1 MGEDVDLVPVEQL
14 VARRRHEQRPLA
26 PHPHDDGARV
36 ENSSDSCL
44 SGVFSTGQSGPSAIP
59 SICASSDRK
68 VSLSKV
74 EGEAIRRSA
83 ASATSFSG
91 EITTSMGR

>member
-1 MGEDVDLVPVEQL
+1 VGEDIDLVALEQL
-14 VARRRHEQRPLA
+14 IARRGHEKRALA
-26 PHPHDDGARV
+26 PHTDDDGPSV
-36 ENSSDSCL
+36 ENSSDNCL
-44 SGVFSTGQSGPSAIP
+44 SGVFRTGQSGPSAIP

-74 EGEAIRRSA
+74 DGDAMRRKA